1 MKLNEEMEKTELEQ
15 KEQIE
20 GNKRVVLY
28 AIPDCPKCK
37 NLKGK
42 LMEKGILFDLYEM
55 GEKEVADM
63 IEKGFT
69 SAPILNNGS
78 SYLNYKN
85 ALKWVAEA

>member
-1 MKLNEEMEKTELEQ
+1 MENLNIEKETKQ
-15 KEQIE
+15 D
-20 GNKRVVLY
+20 NKRVVLY

-42 LMEKGILFDLYEM
+42 LTEKGILFDLCEM

-63 IEKGFT
+63 MEKGFT